1 MEQGSSATPGLY
13 HGSLPTVA
21 KAYLGPDPLYIRT
34 ITKGGGWVDDPDWLG
49 NFTLAEPDDECWGTT
64 GVRRGT
70 GEPIQSLAVYF
81 AAVDA
86 TGQQVAATATVRG
99 FVINKP
105 GVYDLK
111 AGLKGIRHPS
121 TDAIAGFDLSE
132 PFVITCGKHSKMGVR
147 LSSIVSA
154 TATEIRIAV
163 QEIQ

>member
-1 MEQGSSATPGLY
+1 M
-13 HGSLPTVA
+13 A
-21 KAYLGPDPLYIRT
+21 KAYLGPDLLYIRT
-34 ITKGGGWVDDPDWLG
+34 ITKGVGWPDDPDWLG
-49 NFTLAEPDDECWGTT
+49 DFTTAEPDAECWGTT

-81 AAVDA
+81 AAVNA
-86 TGQQVAATATVRG
+86 AGQQVAATATVRG
-99 FVINKP
+99 FLINKP
-105 GVYDLK
+105 GAYDL
-111 AGLKGIRHPS
+111 ASGLQGIRHPS
-121 TDAIAGFDLSE
+121 TDAIAAFDLSE